1 MSFKKI
7 VCAIIALLILVSCFV
22 GCTKNKT
29 EETNSDPTEIVE
41 ATEGTVDS
49 TNPEDTTDATINDTE
64 GTTPEESETVEI
76 PNESVPEGEKPNET
90 DPTEES
96 TTPTEPEATEH
107 PKQEETKPQE
117 TKPEET
123 KPTEPKP
130 EETKPEEQ
138 KPTTPT
144 ASYKEVN
151 ETVYATSS
159 VNVRTGPSTDYEKVG
174 QLKEGESVTRIGV
187 GDNGWSK
194 VIYKEKECY
203 ISSNYL
209 STTKPVPTSYPLTY
223 SDSTATITI
232 YKEWFE
238 NAWCYAAHLEFTD
251 YSRFGTDCA
260 NGAYKNGYETTSH
273 APNRLGAIF
282 AVNGC
287 YSAPNLGYTVVR
299 SGKIWNG
306 AEKSTWLPAIY
317 SNQNGLFLS
326 AWESNG
332 TPGIAGKNVK
342 ELVDAGLFTDSFC
355 FGPPILT
362 NGTCYASDKDTS
374 RAQRTFIGTNG
385 NAGDIWVV
393 VSDGRYNDGESA
405 GLTYNQMARF
415 LVSKGCTFGIPLDG
429 GGSSTMYF
437 NGKVLNAAKGNQ
449 RAVVDFVYFK

>member
-1 MSFKKI
+1 MKKLL
-7 VCAIIALLILVSCFV
+7 ALTLSVLMLMACVTACGAS
-22 GCTKNKT
+22 K
-29 EETNSDPTEIVE
+29 EESKSDPTDPSETVTIEDEKVPE
-41 ATEGTVDS
+41 SDLPTNTTDGETEGVENT
-49 TNPEDTTDATINDTE
+49 
-64 GTTPEESETVEI
+64 TTPESTEPSESTEPTEKVETTTPI
-76 PNESVPEGEKPNET
+76 EKPEET
-90 DPTEES
+90 K
-96 TTPTEPEATEH
+96 PTEPK
-107 PKQEETKPQE
+107 PEETKPQE

-130 EETKPEEQ
+130 EETKPEEP
-138 KPTTPT
+138 KPTAPPV
-144 ASYKEVN
+144 SYKEVN

-209 STTKPVPTSYPLTY
+209 STTKPVSTSYPLTY

-273 APNRLGAIF
+273 AANRLGAIF

-299 SGKIWNG
+299 NGKIWNG

-362 NGTCYASDKDTS
+362 NGTCYSSDKDSS

-437 NGKVLNAAKGNQ
+437 NGKVLNAARGNQ

>member
-1 MSFKKI
+1 MKKLL
-7 VCAIIALLILVSCFV
+7 ALTLATLMLMTCITACGAS
-22 GCTKNKT
+22 K
-29 EETNSDPTEIVE
+29 EESNSDPTTPSETVTIEDEKVPE
-41 ATEGTVDS
+41 SDLPTNTTDGETEGVENT
-49 TNPEDTTDATINDTE
+49 
-64 GTTPEESETVEI
+64 TTPEDAEPSESTEPT
-76 PNESVPEGEKPNET
+76 EK
-90 DPTEES
+90 EES
-96 TTPTEPEATEH
+96 TTPTEKPEETKPTE
-107 PKQEETKPQE
+107 PKPEETKPQE

-138 KPTTPT
+138 KPTPPPV
-144 ASYKEVN
+144 SYKEVN
-151 ETVYATSS
+151 ETVYATST

-187 GDNGWSK
+187 GDNDWSK

-209 STTKPVPTSYPLTY
+209 STTKPVSTSYPLKY

-273 APNRLGAIF
+273 AANRLGAIF

-362 NGTCYASDKDTS
+362 NGTCYASDKDSS

-437 NGKVLNAAKGNQ
+437 NGKVLNAARGNQ